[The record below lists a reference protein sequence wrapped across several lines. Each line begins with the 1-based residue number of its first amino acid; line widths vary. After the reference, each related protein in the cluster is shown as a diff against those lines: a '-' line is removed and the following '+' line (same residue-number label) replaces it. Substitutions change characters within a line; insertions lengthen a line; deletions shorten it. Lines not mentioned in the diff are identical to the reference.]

1 MVGLPLET
9 AGFPNLS
16 AVFDCVYNPL
26 RTRLVLEAQARGI
39 PGLGGLYM
47 LVKQAA
53 LACELFTGEP
63 VADAQIDI
71 IYHSLRR
78 EQENLVLI
86 GMPGAGKT
94 TVGRILAQKTGK
106 EFWDIDE
113 EIVKR
118 TGHTIPFIFQNLGET
133 RFRSWESA
141 FVQEYYRYSG
151 LVIATGGGTVLRE
164 ENVRLL
170 KHYGRL
176 VFLDRPLDQLLPSLD
191 RPLGDT
197 AEKLAR
203 LYAERRPI
211 YLAAADEVVPVN
223 DTPEA
228 VAERIAP

>member
-1 MVGLPLET
+1 MEDEQV
-9 AGFPNLS
+9 
-16 AVFDCVYNPL
+16 
-26 RTRLVLEAQARGI
+26 
-39 PGLGGLYM
+39 
-47 LVKQAA
+47 
-53 LACELFTGEP
+53 
-63 VADAQIDI
+63 DI
-71 IYHSLRR
+71 IHNALRR
-78 EQENLVLI
+78 EQENIVLI

-94 TVGRILAQKTGK
+94 TLGRILAQKTGK
-106 EFWDIDE
+106 GFVDTDE

-118 TGHTIPFIFQNLGET
+118 AGIPIPAIFEKAGEAG
-133 RFRSWESA
+133 FRGLEAAVVRA
-141 FVQEYYRYSG
+141 FSGRNG

-164 ENVRLL
+164 ENIRLL

-176 VFLDRPLDQLLPSLD
+176 VFLDRPLDQLLPSPD

-211 YLAAADEVVPVN
+211 YRAAADEIVPVN